1 MFAGAL
7 LGQLI
12 AQIDSRN
19 LQILDLLLTP
29 TTATS
34 FPSILGCFLF
44 LVEEFDLV
52 DDNRHGLV
60 TGGAVS
66 FVLPVEHQCPHQV
79 SLAAVEA
86 MGAEVAW
93 CKVEGDAA
101 FQVHKPQ
108 QL

>member
-29 TTATS
+29 TS

-52 DDNRHGLV
+52 DDNRHGLMA
-60 TGGAVS
+60 GGTVA
-66 FVLPVEHQCPHQV
+66 FIFPVEHQCPHQV

-86 MGAEVAW
+86 MSAEVAW
-93 CKVEGDAA
+93 CKVEEDAA
-101 FQVHKPQ
+101 LQVHKPQ